1 GGLYILEMD
10 FGPRWPVPRRPL
22 PRLRGR
28 DREGACALMH
38 FNSPPPHPSPAAG
51 EGADR
56 ACGCEIAANLM
67 LDLFPSRNAGRF
79 GRRLKRA
86 RGARIPVTV
95 VTGFLGAGKTTLV
108 RRFLATPEG
117 AGTAVVINEFGS
129 VGIDDALVR
138 ASSDDVTLLG
148 NGCLCCNTRSDLQN
162 ALRNL
167 VAERAQGTLP
177 QFKRILIETSGL
189 ADPGPIL
196 QTFATDRA
204 LGGEFH
210 VEVVVAVVD
219 AVGGLDTLKWSAEVR
234 KQIILADRLVIAK
247 TDLAKP
253 QAVQRLTARLTA
265 LNPHAAVHTAV
276 DGDLDPRCLLESDAT
291 SPGRAA
297 SRAGFVAEAEHSDGI
312 ASFVLTDD
320 APLFWD
326 AFARAMETLIALR
339 GPDILRVKG
348 LLNVAGCRG
357 PVVVPRSAAPPVEVG
372 AWPGKARAS
381 RLVFI
386 TRSISEAQVRDL
398 LASVRALAVDSG

>member
-1 GGLYILEMD
+1 SGCSTRARRRTSFRSRPARCPITRPSPPRVASAPTTSTRTCRCRRSGTPIRSCSAPSSTGACAPTTSPTPISPSRSACSCRRRRRWRPRAPSSSTTCSSTSARSSTPSTATSAGSTSWRWIFDRAPRLRWIRNAGRKLGLL
-10 FGPRWPVPRRPL
+10 PLPVLTGRGVRRGADSSRQERPL
-22 PRLRGR
+22 PPTL
-28 DREGACALMH
+28 
-38 FNSPPPHPSPAAG
+38 SPLKTRG
-51 EGADR
+51 EGAHRDR
-56 ACGCEIAANLM
+56 SVMVHNLM

-148 NGCLCCNTRSDLQN
+148 NGCLGCTTRSDLQN

-219 AVGGLDTLKWSAEVR
+219 AVGGLDTLK
-234 KQIILADRLVIAK
+234 
-247 TDLAKP
+247 
-253 QAVQRLTARLTA
+253 
-265 LNPHAAVHTAV
+265 
-276 DGDLDPRCLLESDAT
+276 
-291 SPGRAA
+291 
-297 SRAGFVAEAEHSDGI
+297 
-312 ASFVLTDD
+312 
-320 APLFWD
+320 
-326 AFARAMETLIALR
+326 
-339 GPDILRVKG
+339 
-348 LLNVAGCRG
+348 
-357 PVVVPRSAAPPVEVG
+357 
-372 AWPGKARAS
+372 
-381 RLVFI
+381 
-386 TRSISEAQVRDL
+386 
-398 LASVRALAVDSG
+398 